1 MSKIYGKWI
10 SRDDN
15 NLTVSGTDLAVKF
28 SDAEVPD
35 ANKVYS
41 SEKIATISGVLS
53 AEIDS
58 DISTHASSAD
68 HDGRYYTE
76 TEVDGLFTTVSG
88 DIVTQIPSIAGLATE
103 TYVDEHT
110 WTESDIIDLGDYAT
124 NEQLTTTSGDIIAQI
139 PNDFDGRYYTE
150 TELDAGQLDN
160 RYYTETEVDGLF
172 TTVSGDIVTQI
183 PTDFYTTG
191 EVDGLIPTDFY
202 SQAEVTT
209 ISGDIIAQIPTD
221 FYTTDEVD
229 TISGA
234 LNDKI
239 AAVGG
244 ADEIEYL
251 TLDAGHISNKYIDLA
266 NTPITPADVMLDI
279 IGCGPQVYGVDYVV
293 QSGTEL
299 CWATLTLDGLLE
311 ANDEFRVSYTYSA

>member
-10 SRDDN
+10 EKDTD
-15 NLTVSGTDLAVKF
+15 NLTHSGTELAVKF

-68 HDGRYYTE
+68 H
-76 TEVDGLFTTVSG
+76 
-88 DIVTQIPSIAGLATE
+88 
-103 TYVDEHT
+103 
-110 WTESDIIDLGDYAT
+110 
-124 NEQLTTTSGDIIAQI
+124 
-139 PNDFDGRYYTE
+139 DGRYYTE